1 MQTHNLGYPRIGAR
15 RELKKACENFWAGKI
30 SEPQLLEEP
39 KAIRAYNWK
48 LQKEAGVSI
57 IPSNDFSLYD
67 QVLDCS
73 LMVGNIPARYKP
85 MQTGEKHALLQ
96 LYFAMARGD
105 AKLNITALEMTKRS
119 EEHTSELQS
128 RP

>member
-1 MQTHNLGYPRIGAR
+1 MKFCKR

-30 SEPQLLEEP
+30 SETQLLEEA
-39 KAIRAYNWK
+39 KAIRTYNWK

-57 IPSNDFSLYD
+57 IPSNDFSLDD

-85 MQTGEKHALLQ
+85 MQTGEKHSLLQ
-96 LYFAMARGD
+96 LFFAMARGE
-105 AKLNITALEMTKRS
+105 AKLDITALEMTKWFD
-119 EEHTSELQS
+119 TS
-128 RP
+128 